1 MWICRSKY
9 RNPILLEKLV
19 KKVQAMEFA
28 EKQLIIM
35 QPEEVQTSRT
45 WLKVT
50 QDKRHDFPSNKC
62 CFSCRSSI
70 HLANKF
76 TVAKKKKKKKQE

>member
-1 MWICRSKY
+1 
-9 RNPILLEKLV
+9 
-19 KKVQAMEFA
+19 MEFA

-50 QDKRHDFPSNKC
+50 QDKRHDFPSNENVVKREILLIYTNE
-62 CFSCRSSI
+62 SLRI
-70 HLANKF
+70 
-76 TVAKKKKKKKQE
+76 

>member
-1 MWICRSKY
+1 
-9 RNPILLEKLV
+9 
-19 KKVQAMEFA
+19 MEFA

-70 HLANKF
+70 HLANKL
-76 TVAKKKKKKKQE
+76 TVAKKKKKTTTKNKNKKQKIRKRGKERNFANIYK

>member
-1 MWICRSKY
+1 
-9 RNPILLEKLV
+9 
-19 KKVQAMEFA
+19 MEFA

-62 CFSCRSSI
+62 CFCCGSST
-70 HLANKF
+70 HFANKCNIVKGKTCQKCSKEGHF
-76 TVAKKKKKKKQE
+76 CGCLQIKSSEIVPVSFL

>member
-1 MWICRSKY
+1 
-9 RNPILLEKLV
+9 
-19 KKVQAMEFA
+19 MEFA

-70 HLANKF
+70 HLANKL
-76 TVAKKKKKKKQE
+76 TVAKKKKKTRTKNKKFENVVKREILLIYTNESLRI